1 MLCNIVETI
10 TESFNLASI
19 TFFLIRSSKNLSSL
33 NNIPDKT
40 KDLERLSQY
49 LSKSFVLFF
58 IQRSINHF
66 QARMFI
72 TIGEVNE
79 TSN

>member
-40 KDLERLSQY
+40 KNLERLS
-49 LSKSFVLFF
+49 
-58 IQRSINHF
+58 
-66 QARMFI
+66 
-72 TIGEVNE
+72 
-79 TSN
+79 

>member
-1 MLCNIVETI
+1 MLCNIIETI
-10 TESFNLASI
+10 KESFNLASI
-19 TFFLIRSSKNLSSL
+19 TFFLIRSSKNSASL

-58 IQRSINHF
+58 I
-66 QARMFI
+66 
-72 TIGEVNE
+72 
-79 TSN
+79 

>member
-1 MLCNIVETI
+1 MLCNIIETI
-10 TESFNLASI
+10 KESFNLASI
-19 TFFLIRSSKNLSSL
+19 TFFLIRSNKNLSSL

-58 IQRSINHF
+58 I
-66 QARMFI
+66 
-72 TIGEVNE
+72 
-79 TSN
+79 

>member
-10 TESFNLASI
+10 KESFNLASI

-49 LSKSFVLFF
+49 LSKSFILFF
-58 IQRSINHF
+58 I
-66 QARMFI
+66 
-72 TIGEVNE
+72 
-79 TSN
+79 

>member
-10 TESFNLASI
+10 KESFNLASI

-58 IQRSINHF
+58 I
-66 QARMFI
+66 
-72 TIGEVNE
+72 
-79 TSN
+79 

>member
-1 MLCNIVETI
+1 MLCNIIETI
-10 TESFNLASI
+10 KESFNLASI

-58 IQRSINHF
+58 I
-66 QARMFI
+66 
-72 TIGEVNE
+72 
-79 TSN
+79 

>member
-10 TESFNLASI
+10 KESFNLASI
-19 TFFLIRSSKNLSSL
+19 TFFLIGSSKNLSSL

-58 IQRSINHF
+58 I
-66 QARMFI
+66 
-72 TIGEVNE
+72 
-79 TSN
+79 

>member
-10 TESFNLASI
+10 KESFNLASI
-19 TFFLIRSSKNLSSL
+19 TFFLIGSSKNLSSL

-40 KDLERLSQY
+40 KDLERYYDS

-58 IQRSINHF
+58 I
-66 QARMFI
+66 
-72 TIGEVNE
+72 
-79 TSN
+79 

>member
-1 MLCNIVETI
+1 MLCNVIETI
-10 TESFNLASI
+10 KESFNLASI

-49 LSKSFVLFF
+49 LSKSFILFF
-58 IQRSINHF
+58 I
-66 QARMFI
+66 
-72 TIGEVNE
+72 
-79 TSN
+79 